1 LLRPGGAGLTPL
13 TPPPPP
19 PTWGER
25 YVMELPKRDQKRA
38 KLALDGCSNNK

>member
-1 LLRPGGAGLTPL
+1 VTPVYRCH
-13 TPPPPP
+13 T